1 MRGSQRKGAVDKK
14 LEKKFQGDRLA
25 LTHFYTGQ
33 FLRAVFGGVPP
44 HFNLRGL
51 GLADCQGT
59 CGYSAVMGGVFPL
72 NLFMA
77 NY

>member
-14 LEKKFQGDRLA
+14 LEIFFRGDRPA

-51 GLADCQGT
+51 GLVVRQGT

-77 NY
+77 KY

>member
-1 MRGSQRKGAVDKK
+1 MLLRAKK
-14 LEKKFQGDRLA
+14 FEKKNLGDRPA
-25 LTHFYTGQ
+25 LTHFYTVQ

-51 GLADCQGT
+51 GLVVCQGA

-72 NLFMA
+72 DLFMA
-77 NY
+77 DY